1 MASIELNLEQK
12 LKASLR
18 LSPKILYGQ
27 NLLFTPLSELTSEC
41 ERMLGENPFFSFA
54 PPKHFL
60 YDSDIDSPS
69 YENIPALPS
78 IEEVLTP
85 QIVTCPGYSS
95 VRRRAD
101 SSFWLS
107 LIGPEG
113 YLNTKEEDAAAICSL
128 PSDLFHS
135 FLNELKYYIEPAGL
149 FACDLTESL
158 LIQLRRSSC
167 GCCDAELLLTE
178 GREYLLAEKLN
189 DFCSEHGWSRERL
202 NGALALLRSL
212 DPSPGR
218 NFSSAEPVFPEIE
231 FITLGDSVTVR
242 LISDNLPRIVSSIGD
257 TPLSPSEILSSDW
270 IAPSWVKTKS
280 VITRLGMRYKTVV
293 RIAMAAALA
302 QSAYIIGKRDTPSP
316 FTYRDAAEAV
326 GLSTSTVFRTVKN
339 TWISA
344 DGSVRPFS
352 SLFCRGM
359 AAESSLSIAELKL
372 LISGMYGSGLNDREI
387 SERLS
392 VPRRT
397 ISYHRKKL
405 NLKKNSAKL

>member
-12 LKASLR
+12 LKVSLR

-27 NLLFTPLSELTSEC
+27 NLLFTPISELTSEC

-69 YENIPALPS
+69 YENIPALQS

-95 VRRRAD
+95 VRKRAD
-101 SSFWLS
+101 ASFWLS
-107 LIGPEG
+107 LIGPDG
-113 YLNTKEEDAAAICSL
+113 YMNTKAEDAAAICSL
-128 PSDLFHS
+128 PLDLFCT
-135 FLNELKYYIEPAGL
+135 FLNELKDYIEPAGL

-158 LIQLRRSSC
+158 LIQMRRSSC
-167 GCCDAELLLTE
+167 ACGDAEFLLTE
-178 GREYLLAEKLN
+178 GREFLLAKKLN
-189 DFCSEHGWSRERL
+189 DFCAVHGWSRERL
-202 NGALALLRSL
+202 NGALSLLRSL

-218 NFSSAEPVFPEIE
+218 NFGSAEPVFPEIK
-231 FITLGDSVTVR
+231 FITSGDTVSVRVV
-242 LISDNLPRIVSSIGD
+242 SENLPRIVSSIGD
-257 TPLSPSEILSSDW
+257 MPLSPSEILSSDW
-270 IAPSWVKTKS
+270 VIPSWVKAKS
-280 VITRLGMRYKTVV
+280 VITRLGMRYKTIV

-302 QSAYIIGKRDTPSP
+302 QSAYIIGSRDTPSP

-326 GLSTSTVFRTVKN
+326 GLSISTVFRTVKN
-339 TWISA
+339 TWISV

-359 AAESSLSIAELKL
+359 AAESSLSISELKL
-372 LISGMYGSGLNDREI
+372 LISSMYESGLNDREI

-405 NLKKNSAKL
+405 NLKKNTAKL